1 MTAEA
6 NLLSRRLE
14 ALSEDSRTDTRS
26 MKILTFMASGLL
38 PANLIAVR
46 LIDELSF
53 EVPRILTGLF
63 SGYLLFRL
71 DPAAKVDWAQDCSRP
86 GGNVAICPLEFP
98 LDGGDGGGRIHLDSS
113 HALKTDCQSRCKTP
127 GLNNRASMRFLYL
140 EHGSAAG
147 WVVWSR
153 KSTHV
158 WREQLQR
165 LGLIH
170 AAGMEERTHDRYAN
184 RPDSYRWDSL
194 MVFVESGGGESCE
207 AARWFIIVSWV

>member
-71 DPAAKVDWAQDCSRP
+71 DPAAKVD
-86 GGNVAICPLEFP
+86 
-98 LDGGDGGGRIHLDSS
+98 
-113 HALKTDCQSRCKTP
+113 
-127 GLNNRASMRFLYL
+127 
-140 EHGSAAG
+140 
-147 WVVWSR
+147 
-153 KSTHV
+153 
-158 WREQLQR
+158 
-165 LGLIH
+165 
-170 AAGMEERTHDRYAN
+170 
-184 RPDSYRWDSL
+184 
-194 MVFVESGGGESCE
+194 
-207 AARWFIIVSWV
+207 